1 MKKHRSIRLQ
11 AGMSMVEVLVAL
23 VIFAFGLLGAA
34 GLQLASLKA
43 NQFSVSSSTGVS
55 LAREY
60 GEVMRMM
67 VTDPTGTGSV
77 ALSDFIL
84 DTNSGRSSPG
94 PSACNGT
101 SATCTP
107 AAMAKAVIDDWV
119 DRVRSESDL
128 KSGMPG
134 GRAEICHT
142 SEPRDSSGNL
152 QWGGCDGEGDTVVA
166 KMGWYA
172 KKIGGN
178 AEGSTTSQEWMTSD
192 RPRMVVATFY
202 IPPDWAKP

>member
-1 MKKHRSIRLQ
+1 M
-11 AGMSMVEVLVAL
+11 AL

-43 NQFSVSSSTGVS
+43 NQFSVSASASVA

-60 GEVMRMM
+60 GELMRLTT
-67 VTDPTGTGSV
+67 TDPDST
-77 ALSDFIL
+77 LSATLSAFLL
-84 DTNSGRSSPG
+84 DTQAGRASPV

-101 SATCTP
+101 GATCSP
-107 AAMAKAVIDDWV
+107 VQLAKAAIDDWV
-119 DRVRSESDL
+119 ARVQSP
-128 KSGMPG
+128 KSGLTG

-142 SEPRDSSGNL
+142 SEPRDAAGEL
-152 QWGGCDGEGDTVVA
+152 QWGSCDGEGDTVVA

-172 KKIGGN
+172 KKTGGS
-178 AEGSTTSQEWMTSD
+178 AEGSGQAWLTSD

-202 IPPDWAKP
+202 IPPEWAKP